1 MDLDDITNKDAAL
14 VAAYQKF
21 TTRTAMGE
29 SFSFW
34 FDKGNNEAKYD
45 KYIKPNAAKEI
56 NIGDELRQQF
66 HELARAGQFR
76 EMDELF
82 GDARAEVKG
91 MLEPRMGEF
100 EKSVEYRNYVTVKKA
115 GNITKALKLLGLTG
129 ANATAMDKLL
139 KEYAVG
145 NPTQKKATL
154 AKMEKIA
161 KAEQI
166 KAALKAS
173 GLI

>member
-1 MDLDDITNKDAAL
+1 MDLDDIKNTDAAL

-45 KYIKPNAAKEI
+45 KYIKPNAAKEL

-66 HELARAGQFR
+66 HDLAKTGQYRA
-76 EMDELF
+76 MDELF
-82 GDARAEVKG
+82 GEARAEVKG

-100 EKSVEYRNYVTVKKA
+100 EESIEYKNYLTVKKA
-115 GNITKALKLLGLTG
+115 GSIAKALKLLGLKG
-129 ANATAMDKLL
+129 ATATAMEKLL
-139 KEYAVG
+139 KEYALG

-161 KAEQI
+161 KGEQI
-166 KAALKAS
+166 KAALKGS
-173 GLI
+173 GLV